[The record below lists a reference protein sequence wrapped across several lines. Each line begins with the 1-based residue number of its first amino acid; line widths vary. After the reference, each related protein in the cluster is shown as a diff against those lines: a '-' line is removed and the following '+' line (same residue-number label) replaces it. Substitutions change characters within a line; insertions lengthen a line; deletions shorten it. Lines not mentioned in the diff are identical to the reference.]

1 MLDRYSMNRKA
12 FTLIELLVVVAIIG
26 ILAAVG
32 VVAYNG
38 YTSSAKK
45 AVVKSNHKL
54 ILKTMLHG
62 FKICELDSSGGIL
75 NMNGKNLIDCSHI
88 INSTSTY
95 SGYSKI
101 RVGMKTY
108 FDDKIKNL
116 YVPNRSAFIS
126 GRYQGSCSPPDEKSS
141 KGLNEQGVHHVAMG
155 WDDDGIVRNPP
166 RITFYID
173 TCVES
178 SGKAFSESFIVREGN

>member
-1 MLDRYSMNRKA
+1 MNRKA

-38 YTSSAKK
+38 YTSAAKK
-45 AVVKSNHKL
+45 AVVKANHKL
-54 ILKTMLHG
+54 ILKTMLNE
-62 FKICELDSSGGIL
+62 FKKCELDSSSGIL
-75 NMNGKNLIDCSHI
+75 NMNGKNLIDCSDI
-88 INSTSTY
+88 INSTSAKSNY
-95 SGYSKI
+95 GKM

-108 FDDKIKNL
+108 FDDKIENL

-126 GRYQGSCSPPDEKSS
+126 GRYQGSCSPPDEKSYR
-141 KGLNEQGVHHVAMG
+141 GLNEQGVHHVAMG

-173 TCVES
+173 TCIET
-178 SGKAFSESFIVREGN
+178 SGKALSETFNVRE

>member
-1 MLDRYSMNRKA
+1 MNRKA

-75 NMNGKNLIDCSHI
+75 NMNGKNLIDCSDI
-88 INSTSTY
+88 INSTSAKSNY
-95 SGYSKI
+95 GKM

-108 FDDKIKNL
+108 FDDKIENL

-126 GRYQGSCSPPDEKSS
+126 GRYQGSCSPPDEKSYR
-141 KGLNEQGVHHVAMG
+141 GLNEQGVHHVAMG